1 MRLRYHAVNP
11 GDEMITALLLA
22 CATNAPE
29 IPTPGAM
36 TREGATLTTVNGQ
49 NVTQGMLDNYLL
61 AMPEPLRKQIE
72 ERGQIDMIKEKVI
85 LQEVLYQE
93 ALAANLHTEPK
104 VQILLAIS
112 AREALSQ
119 ALLENVIT
127 ERTSEEQVKAWYDDH
142 AVQYRKPQVNAN
154 HILVEDEALALEIKG
169 KLTPDN
175 ANFGELAKAHS
186 KDPSAAQNGGELGWF
201 EQGQMVPAFAEAA
214 FAGEKGSVVG
224 PVESRFG
231 WHVIQIVD
239 KRETTP
245 LEDVRDEIE
254 AKMGQEIATE
264 FLEEMKAKAQPA
276 PAPAAS
282 VEVPAA
288 G

>member
-1 MRLRYHAVNP
+1 
-11 GDEMITALLLA
+11 MITALLLA

-72 ERGQIDMIKEKVI
+72 ERGQIEMIKEKVI

-93 ALAANLHTEPK
+93 ALAANLHTQPK

-127 ERTSEEQVKAWYDDH
+127 ERTSDEQVKAWYDDH